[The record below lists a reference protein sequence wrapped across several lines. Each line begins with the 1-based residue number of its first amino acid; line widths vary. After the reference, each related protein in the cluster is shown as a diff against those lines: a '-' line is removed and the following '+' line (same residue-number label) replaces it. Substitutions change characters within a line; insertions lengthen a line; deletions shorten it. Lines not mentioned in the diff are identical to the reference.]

1 MAIRPAKKS
10 AQLSP
15 AKASMGP
22 KLIGFGAALF
32 VLTRIIIW
40 LPLGLLGTWIN
51 GVLWPVLLLSVAGGA
66 GLMYLKSK
74 RS

>member
-1 MAIRPAKKS
+1 MSSLPESRSGKIS
-10 AQLSP
+10 T
-15 AKASMGP
+15 GP

-40 LPLGLLGTWIN
+40 LPLGFLGTWIN
-51 GVLWPVLLLSVAGGA
+51 GVLWPVLILSILAGA

-74 RS
+74 RSC